1 MAFVSKNQQR
11 IEQDEKE
18 LEELLVETN
27 PEKEDEKEQVEE
39 KENDEN
45 LSDEEQTF
53 KKRYGD
59 LRRHS
64 QKQAQ
69 EIKDLAARLAELEN
83 RKPEAEEDLELPTN
97 LKEMMEWK
105 EKYPSVARIIETM
118 IDQEAT
124 KKFEAANISL
134 EEIKSKQRD
143 GEKEK
148 AYKVILQ
155 AHPDFDDLQGMDEF
169 HDWAEEQPRWVQVAL
184 YEQQEDPKAVIRAID
199 LYKLDNDKKAKP
211 AKEKE
216 DKKKTA
222 GFIDTKSER
231 SKIDSDDAGGKIRE
245 SWVKKLS
252 MKDYEKNED
261 KIMEAIRTG
270 NFIYDMSGGAR

>member
-1 MAFVSKNQQR
+1 MSFMSKHQQR

-18 LEELLVETN
+18 LEELMTQTPVPEEGQEPET
-27 PEKEDEKEQVEE
+27 KEEE
-39 KENDEN
+39 EI
-45 LSDEEQTF
+45 LSDEEKTF

-69 EIKDLAARLAELEN
+69 ELKDLAARIEELES
-83 RKPEAEEDLELPTN
+83 RKPTTEEPAELPTN
-97 LKEMMEWK
+97 LKEMQEWK

-118 IDQEAT
+118 IEQEAD
-124 KKFEAANISL
+124 KKFKEANISL
-134 EEIKSKQRD
+134 EEIKNSQKE

-148 AYKVILQ
+148 AYKVILKS
-155 AHPDFDDLQGMDEF
+155 HPDFDDLQGMDEF

-199 LYKLDNDKKAKP
+199 LYKMDVEKAKKP
-211 AKEKE
+211 AQEKE

-222 GFIDTKSER
+222 GFVDTKGER
-231 SKIDSDDAGGKIRE
+231 AKVGDDDASGKIKE

-252 MKDYEKNED
+252 MKDYEKYEE
-261 KIMEAIRTG
+261 KIMEAMKTG
-270 NFIYDMSGGAR
+270 NFVYDLTGGAR